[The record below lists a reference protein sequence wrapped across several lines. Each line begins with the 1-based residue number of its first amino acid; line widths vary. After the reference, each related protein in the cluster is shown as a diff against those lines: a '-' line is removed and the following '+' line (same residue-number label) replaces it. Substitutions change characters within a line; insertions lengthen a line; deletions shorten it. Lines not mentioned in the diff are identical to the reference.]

1 MDIEQLKLV
10 IETVK
15 SVSGDAQAVAIWW
28 LVLDKLLPII
38 AWLIV
43 AALAY
48 KIISVLVHKVLL
60 EKECE
65 ETLKILRDTLGCG
78 YGYLSQEERNR
89 IVKKVI
95 ELNAKDKS

>member
-28 LVLDKLLPII
+28 LVLDKLLPVI

-43 AALAY
+43 
-48 KIISVLVHKVLL
+48 
-60 EKECE
+60 
-65 ETLKILRDTLGCG
+65 GCG
-78 YGYLSQEERNR
+78 AFKLLSRLILNINSHKDMCDIRDMLGIGISGPLMEVERKQVLAKIR
-89 IVKKVI
+89 ELSKK
-95 ELNAKDKS
+95 

>member
-43 AALAY
+43 AAGVY
-48 KIISVLVHKVLL
+48 KIISVFGHKVIL

-65 ETLKILRDTLGCG
+65 ETLKILRDALGVG
-78 YGYLSQEERNR
+78 YGYLSQDERNR
-89 IVKKVI
+89 LIKKVI
-95 ELNAKDKS
+95 ELNAKDK

>member
-10 IETVK
+10 IETVR

-48 KIISVLVHKVLL
+48 NIIYIVVHKVIL
-60 EKECE
+60 EKDCE
-65 ETLKILRDTLGCG
+65 ETLKILRDTLGIG
-78 YGYLSQEERNR
+78 HGYLSQEERNML
-89 IVKKVI
+89 VKKVI
-95 ELNAKDKS
+95 ELNAKDTP

>member
-28 LVLDKLLPII
+28 LVLDKLLPVI

-43 AALAY
+43 
-48 KIISVLVHKVLL
+48 
-60 EKECE
+60 
-65 ETLKILRDTLGCG
+65 GCG
-78 YGYLSQEERNR
+78 VFKIATKISSFDRHKFRL
-89 IVKKVI
+89 KAFI
-95 ELNAKDKS
+95 EL

>member
-43 AALAY
+43 GCGVFKIAT
-48 KIISVLVHKVLL
+48 KIINAIATESNNEDRLKELCDILYPSGSGYVCDHNYKKMVVRARELA
-60 EKECE
+60 EK
-65 ETLKILRDTLGCG
+65 
-78 YGYLSQEERNR
+78 N
-89 IVKKVI
+89 
-95 ELNAKDKS
+95 